1 MHRSDQFSIPNS
13 KLLEKACYSDK
24 IRQKKLD
31 KTIQEITIKVS
42 KERAVKIIPP
52 EYRNKITYGYFQ
64 KNIPFNIHIYKT
76 KEED

>member
-1 MHRSDQFSIPNS
+1 MLVRQ
-13 KLLEKACYSDK
+13 DK
-24 IRQKKLD
+24 TKKLD
-31 KTIQEITIKVS
+31 KTILEITIKVS